1 MNEEKKNH
9 FRPST
14 FDDVIGQD
22 AVKEFMQIKINA
34 FKKTGRP
41 VSHTLFLGFS
51 GSGKT
56 TLANVVANE
65 MGVNFISVMGSRLK
79 TWNDL
84 YAFVKQIRENDVLFI
99 DEIHCLTEKM
109 QEHLYGLMEDFTY
122 TIEDKNM
129 TRPQTFNVPKF
140 TLIGATTHA
149 GDLNAPLLGRFA
161 YHAQLMPYT
170 IDELTNMVK
179 KAARRIYQLEVP
191 HEIAEKIANLSCRV
205 ARKAY
210 TLLQNMVEVAEGTA
224 RGKVTSEHITVDLL
238 KKTLKFMGLDP
249 IIGLDIAS
257 RKYLCTIVRE
267 NKELGCKNI
276 ASMINEQEITVQNF
290 IEPFLVS
297 DIEFVH
303 PVSRVKISGPFAK
316 ITKKGRVP
324 TQQAM
329 TYVRLMQK
337 FQNEHGFF
345 PNENLSIT
353 DYGK

>member
-1 MNEEKKNH
+1 
-9 FRPST
+9 
-14 FDDVIGQD
+14 
-22 AVKEFMQIKINA
+22 
-34 FKKTGRP
+34 
-41 VSHTLFLGFS
+41 
-51 GSGKT
+51 
-56 TLANVVANE
+56 
-65 MGVNFISVMGSRLK
+65 
-79 TWNDL
+79 
-84 YAFVKQIRENDVLFI
+84 
-99 DEIHCLTEKM
+99 
-109 QEHLYGLMEDFTY
+109 
-122 TIEDKNM
+122 
-129 TRPQTFNVPKF
+129 
-140 TLIGATTHA
+140 
-149 GDLNAPLLGRFA
+149 
-161 YHAQLMPYT
+161 
-170 IDELTNMVK
+170 
-179 KAARRIYQLEVP
+179 
-191 HEIAEKIANLSCRV
+191 
-205 ARKAY
+205 
-210 TLLQNMVEVAEGTA
+210 MVEVAEGTA
-224 RGKVTSEHITVDLL
+224 RGQVTSEHITVDLL

-249 IIGLDIAS
+249 IIGLDVAS

-303 PVSRVKISGPFAK
+303 PVSKVKVSGPFAK